1 MNMNLELIK
10 KYSNSPKKRLSK
22 KYSVNTNYSENS
34 NLKIHKYSV
43 HMELDHNRVSNG
55 FLLGKMLGRGKFGE
69 VYLAEHIETGF
80 IVAIKRVPKQK
91 IVDNQMVERFIGEIK
106 LHMMLDHPNIVKF
119 YGFFEE
125 KEYICLVL

>member
-1 MNMNLELIK
+1 M
-10 KYSNSPKKRLSK
+10 
-22 KYSVNTNYSENS
+22 
-34 NLKIHKYSV
+34 KIHKNLVNIEIDY
-43 HMELDHNRVSNG
+43 NRISNG